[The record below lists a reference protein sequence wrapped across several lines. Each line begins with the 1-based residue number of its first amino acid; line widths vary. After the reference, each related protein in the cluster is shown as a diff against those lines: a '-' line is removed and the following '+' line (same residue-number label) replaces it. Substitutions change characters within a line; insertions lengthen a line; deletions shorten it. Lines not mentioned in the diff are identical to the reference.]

1 MRRLLPL
8 PAMLLLCAAAGAA
21 AQQGLDAKAEKA
33 RAALAE
39 ERFEEAARLY
49 ADLVKANPQSLAWR
63 LALAVAE
70 QGCGRHAE
78 AAADL
83 RLVLQRDPKFPGAW
97 RLLAEN
103 LDRLGETA
111 KAAEAYEHAL
121 KLEPSRADLQLDAA
135 AAYRKAG
142 RYREAADLFLQ
153 VARTD
158 PGEVRA
164 WHGFGLSYL
173 GLARRLY
180 ASLPRESPWRQNLAK
195 PSEPPAECEGE
206 SLPCRFARG
215 EYWQILDA
223 TQKERSPEAT
233 FWQIRAC
240 LALTR
245 RAFEQLADLPA
256 TAETRPL
263 FREAEALY
271 SESDITLLEKP

>member
-1 MRRLLPL
+1 MHRLLRFSVW
-8 PAMLLLCAAAGAA
+8 MIFGAAAGAA

-70 QGCGRHAE
+70 QGCGRHAQ

-121 KLEPSRADLQLDAA
+121 KLEPSRMDLQLDAA

-153 VARTD
+153 VARAD
-158 PGEVRA
+158 PGEARA
-164 WHGFGLSYL
+164 WHGFALSYL

-180 ASLPRESPWRQNLAK
+180 ASLPRESHWRQSIAK
-195 PSEPPAECEGE
+195 PQETPAGCESE

-215 EYWQILDA
+215 EFWQILDA
-223 TQKERSPEAT
+223 AQNDRSPEAAY
-233 FWQIRAC
+233 WQIRAC
-240 LALTR
+240 LALAR

-256 TAETRPL
+256 VPETRPL

-271 SESDITLLEKP
+271 SESDLTLLEKP

>member
-1 MRRLLPL
+1 MGRLARFPVTW
-8 PAMLLLCAAAGAA
+8 LLCAAVATA
-21 AQQGLDAKAEKA
+21 AQQGWDAKAEKA

-78 AAADL
+78 AATHL
-83 RLVLQRDPKFPGAW
+83 RHVLQRDPKFPGAW

-103 LDRLGETA
+103 LDRFGETA

-121 KLEPSRADLQLDAA
+121 KLEPSRTDLQLDAA
-135 AAYRKAG
+135 AVYRKAG

-158 PGEVRA
+158 PGEARA

-180 ASLPRESPWRQNLAK
+180 ASLPRESLWRRNLAK
-195 PSEPPAECEGE
+195 PPEAPAGCDGD
-206 SLPCRFARG
+206 SHPCRFARG
-215 EYWQILDA
+215 EFWQILDA
-223 TQKERSPEAT
+223 TQEDRSAEAAY
-233 FWQIRAC
+233 WQIRAC

-263 FREAEALY
+263 FREAETLY